1 MQKGIHGEKAN
12 LIWSIL
18 QKLEGDVASWERLE
32 GWESVGKVEQF
43 TMRSVLIIFEVDV
56 FEVSTPLFEDIY
68 FHCPY
73 KGKTTS
79 VLVEDLVVENGC

>member
-1 MQKGIHGEKAN
+1 MKMQISFGQ
-12 LIWSIL
+12 L

-56 FEVSTPLFEDIY
+56 FEVSASILKMSSFI
-68 FHCPY
+68 
-73 KGKTTS
+73 
-79 VLVEDLVVENGC
+79 V

>member
-1 MQKGIHGEKAN
+1 MQKGIDGEKAN

-43 TMRSVLIIFEVDV
+43 TMRSVLRCPV
-56 FEVSTPLFEDIY
+56 FFKLMSLKYQPPF
-68 FHCPY
+68 
-73 KGKTTS
+73 
-79 VLVEDLVVENGC
+79 

>member
-1 MQKGIHGEKAN
+1 MQKGIDGEKAN

-56 FEVSTPLFEDIY
+56 FEVSASILKISTFIV
-68 FHCPY
+68 H